1 MVDASVTISAEDFK
15 RELDFVKGLIVD
27 LGIDQKVSRCSLLT
41 YGSKASIE
49 FGLQSFSNQQDEV
62 VSAVSKATQ
71 VGGSGGTE
79 FALRRMLGLFEKHGS
94 KESRPVVGYIFMHEK
109 STNIEATIEQAQVV
123 RSKGIILFGVA
134 IGRDVDEKMLTSI
147 VSGPELIIR
156 AESFQS
162 IERSRTIVETKTR
175 QQVESWTSK
184 VSASTMNANLTVTH
198 IQRRYKAFRLSSC
211 VEIVGEIEIP
221 NLYSAMSRETNQWS
235 A

>member
-49 FGLQSFSNQQDEV
+49 FGLQSHSSQEEG
-62 VSAVSKATQ
+62 VSAISKAKQ
-71 VGGSGGTE
+71 LEGSGGTE
-79 FALRRMLGLFEKHGS
+79 SALRRIIELFEKHDNKGS
-94 KESRPVVGYIFMHEK
+94 PVVGYIFMHEK

-134 IGRDVDEKMLTSI
+134 IGRAVDEKMLTSI
-147 VSGPELIIR
+147 VTGPELIIR
-156 AESFQS
+156 AESFQA

-184 VSASTMNANLTVTH
+184 VSTNTMNVNFTHTH
-198 IQRRYKAFRLSSC
+198 IQRRYNAHRLNSC
-211 VEIVGEIEIP
+211 VEIISEIEIP
-221 NLYSAMSRETNQWS
+221 NLYSAMSRETKQWS

>member
-1 MVDASVTISAEDFK
+1 MVDASITISAEDFK
-15 RELDFVKGLIVD
+15 RELDFVKGLIVN

-49 FGLQSFSNQQDEV
+49 FGLQSHSSQEEV
-62 VSAVSKATQ
+62 VSAISKAKQ
-71 VGGSGGTE
+71 LEGSGGTE
-79 FALRRMLGLFEKHGS
+79 SALRRILELFEKHDNKGS
-94 KESRPVVGYIFMHEK
+94 PVVGYIFMHEK

-134 IGRDVDEKMLTSI
+134 IGRAVDEKMLTSI
-147 VSGPELIIR
+147 VTGPELIIR
-156 AESFQS
+156 AESFQA

-184 VSASTMNANLTVTH
+184 VSANTMNANFTVTH
-198 IQRRYKAFRLSSC
+198 IQRRYKAHRLSSC

>member
-49 FGLQSFSNQQDEV
+49 FGLQSFSNKQDEV
-62 VSAVSKATQ
+62 VSAISKAKQ
-71 VGGSGGTE
+71 LEGSGGTE
-79 FALRRMLGLFEKHGS
+79 SALRRILELFEKHDNKGS
-94 KESRPVVGYIFMHEK
+94 PVVGYIFMHEK

-147 VSGPELIIR
+147 VTGPELIIR

-184 VSASTMNANLTVTH
+184 VSANTMNVNFTHTH
-198 IQRRYKAFRLSSC
+198 IQRRYNAHRLSSC